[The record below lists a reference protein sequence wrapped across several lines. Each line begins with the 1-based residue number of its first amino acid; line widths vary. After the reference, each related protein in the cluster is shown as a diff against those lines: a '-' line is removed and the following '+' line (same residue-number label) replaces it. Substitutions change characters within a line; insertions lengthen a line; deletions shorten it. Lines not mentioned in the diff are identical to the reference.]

1 MKSFSGKAL
10 EPSIEAIA
18 AISVYFAKRA
28 ASRIAEDDD
37 LDAREWD
44 SAAISCVRLCRL
56 SSCLEAHSGWAG
68 VILSVRSNALSPSGE
83 R

>member
-1 MKSFSGKAL
+1 MESFSGKAL

-18 AISVYFAKRA
+18 AVSVYFAERA

-44 SAAISCVRLCRL
+44 SAVISCVRHCKL
-56 SSCLEAHSGWAG
+56 SSCLEAHSGWDG
-68 VILSVRSNALSPSGE
+68 VISSVRSDVLTPSGE

>member
-10 EPSIEAIA
+10 EPSIEATA
-18 AISVYFAKRA
+18 AVRVYFAERA

-44 SAAISCVRLCRL
+44 SAVISCV
-56 SSCLEAHSGWAG
+56 
-68 VILSVRSNALSPSGE
+68 
-83 R
+83 